1 MRGSSP
7 GSAGCSPG
15 AQVRGPPADPPERG
29 PPVKVDICIATYRR
43 PRGLFR
49 LLGSFTRLRL
59 PDPAPELRILVVDN
73 DAAGSARPV
82 CEDARSWLELPL
94 VYRVE
99 KRRGIPQARNAA
111 LAEALGCADFA
122 AFIDDDEVP
131 SPHWLAELLRVQ
143 AETGA
148 DAVAGPCEP
157 LFEPPVPRWV
167 ERGCFFDRPRHAT
180 GERIDHAFTHNVL
193 ARTRALASL
202 DALFDERMALTGG
215 SDGELF
221 RRFAARGHAIVWA
234 DAAVVFEWVP
244 RSRANA
250 RWILERAFRVGIS
263 SAFVDRH
270 HRERP
275 VSAARLLAH
284 GGWCLA
290 KGATLLPVGALRGRA
305 GAVAALRLAAFGV
318 GRLGGLAGVH
328 HEEYRTVHGS

>member
-1 MRGSSP
+1 M
-7 GSAGCSPG
+7 
-15 AQVRGPPADPPERG
+15 
-29 PPVKVDICIATYRR
+29 KVDVCIATYRR

-49 LLGSFTRLRL
+49 LLGGIGRLRF
-59 PDPAPELRILVVDN
+59 PGAAPALRVVVVDN
-73 DAAGSARPV
+73 DPAGSAREV
-82 CEDARSWLELPL
+82 CAQARGWIEAPL
-94 VYRVE
+94 VYRIE

-111 LAEALGCADFA
+111 LALALEGADFA
-122 AFIDDDEVP
+122 AFVDDDEVP
-131 SPHWLAELLRVQ
+131 SPQWLAELLRVQ

-157 LFEPPVPRWV
+157 VFEQPVPRWV
-167 ERGCFFDRPRHAT
+167 ERGRFFERPRHAT
-180 GERIDHAFTHNVL
+180 GERIGCAFTHNAL
-193 ARTRALASL
+193 ARTHALASL
-202 DALFDERMALTGG
+202 DALFDERMALIGG

-234 DAAVVFEWVP
+234 DAAVVYEWVP

-250 RWILERAFRVGIS
+250 RWLLARAYRVGTS

-275 VSAARLLAH
+275 VSAARLFAH
-284 GGWCLA
+284 GGWCVA

-305 GAVAALRLAAFGV
+305 AALHALRLAAFGV